1 MNIVAGEGKNSAK
14 FWVVRWRE
22 VRGRGGEVWEMGE
35 GVRVREGAGGG
46 RAGEGERVRGT
57 VGGLGDADPFPVDLN
72 TGDKHGSA
80 SQFCI

>member
-14 FWVVRWRE
+14 FWVVRRRE
-22 VRGRGGEVWEMGE
+22 VRGE
-35 GVRVREGAGGG
+35 GVRCGRWGGSAGEGGSGWRESRGG
-46 RAGEGERVRGT
+46 RAGEGE

>member
-1 MNIVAGEGKNSAK
+1 MGDGGGSAGEGGS
-14 FWVVRWRE
+14 
-22 VRGRGGEVWEMGE
+22 
-35 GVRVREGAGGG
+35 GG
-46 RAGEGERVRGT
+46 RESREGERVRGT

>member
-1 MNIVAGEGKNSAK
+1 MNIVAGEGKTARNFGWSGG
-14 FWVVRWRE
+14 
-22 VRGRGGEVWEMGE
+22 GRCGGE
-35 GVRVREGAGGG
+35 GVRCGIWGGSAGEGGSGGRESGGG
-46 RAGEGERVRGT
+46 RAGEGE